1 MAKKAIKVTKVSTA
15 ELVKMVSYKAQATQ
29 KDTKAVLD
37 AFYEIAAT
45 CIASGKKFDMNGFGK
60 VDFVTIKGRP
70 ERYGII
76 NPATQEMGTLPA
88 TPDYTKPV
96 VNVSKKLRDTVKE
109 KTKEAPFVT
118 E

>member
-1 MAKKAIKVTKVSTA
+1 MAKKAIKVSKVSTA
-15 ELVKMVSYKAQATQ
+15 ELVKMVAYKAQATQ

-60 VDFVTIKGRP
+60 IDFITIKGKP
-70 ERYGII
+70 ERTGVI
-76 NPATQEMGTLPA
+76 NPATGEVGHLDA

-96 VNVSKKLRDTVKE
+96 FKISKKLRDTVKE
-109 KTKEAPFVT
+109 KTQDAPFV
-118 E
+118 EK

>member
-1 MAKKAIKVTKVSTA
+1 MAKKAIKVSKVSTA
-15 ELVKMVSYKAQATQ
+15 ELVKMVAYKAQATQ
-29 KDTKAVLD
+29 KDTKAVLT

-60 VDFVTIKGRP
+60 IDFTTVKGKP
-70 ERYGII
+70 ERTGII
-76 NPATQEMGTLPA
+76 NPATGEIGKLIA

-96 VNVSKKLRDTVKE
+96 FKISKKLRETIKE
-109 KTKEAPFVT
+109 KTQDAPFV

>member
-1 MAKKAIKVTKVSTA
+1 MAKKAIKVSKVGTA
-15 ELVKMVSYKAQATQ
+15 ELVKMVAYKAHATQ

-60 VDFVTIKGRP
+60 IDFVTIKGKP
-70 ERYGII
+70 ERYGIV
-76 NPATQEMGTLPA
+76 NPKTQEMVNLPA

-96 VNVSKKLRDTVKE
+96 FNMSKKLRDTVKE
-109 KTKEAPFVT
+109 KTQDAPFV
-118 E
+118 EK